1 MTRQS
6 EPVSDKKSNAN
17 LANQITIGRIIL
29 IPVFVSLMITYGNST
44 GPNPESLRIWAV
56 VIFAI
61 AVLTDAVDGFIAR
74 TQGLK
79 TPLGTFLDPLADK
92 LLLTTSIVI
101 LTLPNPKLGY
111 QLPVWFAVLAISR
124 DVFITG
130 GALLIHVLTGSV
142 RIVPSILGKATTA
155 LQMVTIAWILL
166 KLPSAHLWVYASA
179 ILTVVSGVGYLFFG
193 NKQINTTSKS

>member
-1 MTRQS
+1 MTANS
-6 EPVSDKKSNAN
+6 NPVPNKMSNAN

-44 GPNPESLRIWAV
+44 SANAESLRIWAV
-56 VIFAI
+56 AIFTI

-74 TQGLK
+74 TRGLK

-142 RIVPSILGKATTA
+142 RIVPSILGKATTV
-155 LQMVTIAWILL
+155 LQMLTIAWILL
-166 KLPSAHLWVYASA
+166 KLPSAYLWVYASA
-179 ILTVVSGVGYLFFG
+179 LLTVISGFGYLFFG
-193 NKQINTTSKS
+193 NKQINTTPKS